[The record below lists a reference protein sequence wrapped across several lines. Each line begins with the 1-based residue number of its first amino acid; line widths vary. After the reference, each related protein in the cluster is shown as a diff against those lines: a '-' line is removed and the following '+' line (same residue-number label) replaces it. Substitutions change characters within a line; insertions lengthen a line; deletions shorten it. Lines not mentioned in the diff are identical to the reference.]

1 MHEAQVVPK
10 VLSKLGET
18 SEANAV
24 PEPAATNAP
33 EESLTHHARD
43 GAIGRSIV
51 SQLDV
56 VRLYRAEA
64 LEASLFPP
72 LRDREDA

>member
-1 MHEAQVVPK
+1 MHESKMLPK
-10 VLSKLGET
+10 VLPKLGET

-24 PEPAATNAP
+24 PEPAAANAP
-33 EESLTHHARD
+33 EESLTHHTRD
-43 GAIGRSIV
+43 GVIRRSIV
-51 SQLDV
+51 RQLDE

-72 LRDREDA
+72 LGYRQDA